1 MRSRDAMPVKIWRR
15 KGLLINGILV
25 VVLLAVGVTSYLVLR
40 PTSSSAA
47 PVTSTVEQGTVLA
60 TVSSSGTLEAAQ
72 NLGLN
77 FTTGGKVTQID
88 VKVGQRVNAGQVLAK
103 VDPATSDD
111 TLEQAQAQLAAA
123 EAQLNAAEQGETPQA
138 KQVQADQA
146 GEAQQQIVTAEQNL
160 SAAETSAEDD
170 AASAQNSVTS
180 AQDTLSFDQQTLSTD
195 ESKLDSAESTLT
207 SDEAKEQSDCAS
219 DPSGSACMTTEPATV
234 A

>member
-25 VVLLAVGVTSYLVLR
+25 VVLLAGGVTSYLVLR

-47 PVTSTVEQGTVLA
+47 PDTSTVQPGTVLA

-77 FTTGGKVTQID
+77 FTTGGKVTHIY
-88 VKVGQRVNAGQVLAK
+88 VKVGQRVSGGQVLAK
-103 VDPATSDD
+103 VDPTSSDD

-123 EAQLNAAEQGETPQA
+123 EAQLDAADQGETPQA

-146 GEAQQQIVTAEQNL
+146 AEAQQQIVTAEQNL

-195 ESKLDSAESTLT
+195 ESKLDSAEATLT
-207 SDEAKEQSDCAS
+207 SAEDQLSTDEAACQSC
-219 DPSGSACMTTEPATV
+219 ENATL
-234 A
+234 